1 MQAIHGHKQLLL
13 CAHLQD
19 SLERILRMNRKNK
32 IMAALAIGAVALVV
46 ASGVTRCTLSSGSE
60 EAPEPSSTQE
70 TQLATALPTSAGTD
84 AGAGAQGGFA
94 DLKNTSWESED
105 GKSALSIIEG
115 ALIENGEEV
124 SSIIYYSIESESEDS
139 GVLTA
144 TLSVSS
150 SMTGDEEKAV
160 AVVREGQDGTSEITC
175 DKLSCKYLRKAAAVA
190 GPLSL
195 KDATQ
200 DLFDEFGKGE
210 GDFVSALSDYA
221 KGAYPGAKSAYWS
234 KEVWIDFGSGTK
246 VTNFT
251 LDDAAS
257 TIVCVELD
265 AEGKLGVL

>member
-1 MQAIHGHKQLLL
+1 MK
-13 CAHLQD
+13 
-19 SLERILRMNRKNK
+19 RKNK

-46 ASGVTRCTLSSGSE
+46 ASGVTRCTLSNGGE
-60 EAPEPSSTQE
+60 DAPEPSVTQE
-70 TQLATALPTSAGTD
+70 TQVETTLSTS

-115 ALIENGEEV
+115 ALIENGEEG
-124 SSIIYYSIESESEDS
+124 SSIIYYTVDSESEDG

-150 SMTGDEEKAV
+150 SMTGDEEKTV
-160 AVVREGQDGTSEITC
+160 AVVREGQGGASEITC
-175 DKLSCKYLRKAAAVA
+175 DKLSCKYLRKAAAIA
-190 GPLSL
+190 GPLTL

-210 GDFVSALSDYA
+210 GNFTSVLTDYT
-221 KGAYPGAKSAYWS
+221 KGAYPGAKSACWS

-246 VTNFT
+246 LTNFT

-257 TIVCVELD
+257 TIVCVQLD
-265 AEGKLGVL
+265 ADGKLGVL